1 MPKTPKE
8 SSKNKKNNKKDKNS
22 KYNADNEI
30 IIGVTTKPKEK
41 VRVDNKKNTR
51 TKPNVQKKK
60 VNKNIKNTKDI
71 KKTTNKNVTNKKN
84 INNKHI
90 KNDKKQEDK
99 IKRNNTKR
107 VIVSIFILFII
118 AICGTIY
125 YLTTPAFNIKD
136 IKVYG
141 SKKISEDTYISLTQI
156 DIGTTNIF
164 AISKNSIKR
173 KIEEEPY
180 VESTIIKR
188 KLPNILEVNV
198 KEREVSYQIE
208 YHGNYVYLDE
218 QGYILEI
225 SDDKKNVPIIIG
237 LTSKQE
243 EITPGKRL
251 NNEDLLKLDT
261 ILKIINYCKY
271 NSIENKIDIV
281 DVSDTTN
288 YILEFKK
295 DKKKVYLG
303 DASNLSERIL
313 WLKTILIK
321 EKDNSG
327 EIYING
333 DLNKDKVY
341 FREK

>member
-8 SSKNKKNNKKDKNS
+8 SSKNKKNNKTDKNN

-41 VRVDNKKNTR
+41 VRVDNKANTR

-60 VNKNIKNTKDI
+60 VNKNTKNTKDI
-71 KKTTNKNVTNKKN
+71 KKTTNKKT

-125 YLTTPAFNIKD
+125 YLTTPAFNIQD

-164 AISKNSIKR
+164 ATSKNSIKR

-180 VESTIIKR
+180 VESATIKR
-188 KLPNILEVNV
+188 KLPNILEVSV

-225 SDDKKNVPIIIG
+225 SENKKDVPIIIG
-237 LTSKQE
+237 LSSNQE

-261 ILKIINYCKY
+261 ILRIINYCKY
-271 NSIENKIDIV
+271 NSIESKIDIINV
-281 DVSDTTN
+281 NDISN
-288 YILEFKK
+288 YILELKK